1 MLTSAPRE
9 SDMRLAE
16 CKFPSG
22 NSHDMR
28 KADQYT
34 LADHFRALADGLSV
48 RAVTERAP
56 AQRAELQRLA
66 DCYAELAKQQSPTDL
81 FARGAGPR

>member
-1 MLTSAPRE
+1 
-9 SDMRLAE
+9 MRLAE
-16 CKFPSG
+16 CKFSSG
-22 NSHDMR
+22 NSSDMR

-66 DCYAELAKQQSPTDL
+66 ACYAELAKQQSPADL
-81 FARGAGPR
+81 FARGMGPR

>member
-1 MLTSAPRE
+1 
-9 SDMRLAE
+9 
-16 CKFPSG
+16 
-22 NSHDMR
+22 MR

-48 RAVTERAP
+48 RAITERAP

-66 DCYAELAKQQSPTDL
+66 DCYAELAKRRSPVDL
-81 FARGAGPR
+81 FAREAGPR